1 MSLCTLLDKSMLSPC
16 WIPLCAAVYVCVCER
31 QMRGEVCIWGRKA
44 NVPDFEPFELLAD
57 LECERKL
64 KWTLSGFWWSP
75 MGKFLSLDYKK
86 LLRETCLPSRAQAQA
101 SSAAVANKQSP
112 GCYHP
117 GLGKLDSCWLHVR
130 GETSVCSTTQSWE
143 GKNFFPSPA
152 YPGVCPNKESTAQ
165 SNHQTE
171 SCKVC
176 FQTDEEKAEP
186 GKSNM
191 HEASSALKG
200 YQTPAWRIG
209 THVLLPG
216 TVP

>member
-1 MSLCTLLDKSMLSPC
+1 MSLCTSLDKSMLSPC

-31 QMRGEVCIWGRKA
+31 QMRGKVWRWGRKA
-44 NVPDFEPFELLAD
+44 NVPDFEPFKLLAD

-64 KWTLSGFWWSP
+64 KWTPSGFWWSP
-75 MGKFLSLDYKK
+75 MGKFLSLGSKK

-143 GKNFFPSPA
+143 GKNFFPFSSLPWSVSKQGEYCTEQSPD
-152 YPGVCPNKESTAQ
+152 GELQ
-165 SNHQTE
+165 SLL
-171 SCKVC
+171 S
-176 FQTDEEKAEP
+176 DRW
-186 GKSNM
+186 GKSRARKVK
-191 HEASSALKG
+191 H
-200 YQTPAWRIG
+200 AWGI
-209 THVLLPG
+209 
-216 TVP
+216 